1 MDSVQTRWRQRD
13 TVNMCQRERERMM
26 SASPWRSS
34 CILPASSPSISHPHI
49 GLWCVYKYLYF
60 CVVSVE
66 SKRCFL
72 TDWSVW
78 LVELSMENK
87 RRVRLFCWNNLIIIR
102 RQSWPSKYFT
112 VPNSLNERICNYW
125 TKQDVPQFLT
135 IFWHFDN
142 WAIHPWGR
150 LLSKYFNTDEVWL
163 IVVDLKR
170 VKTQSILTVS
180 ILIEKAKRI
189 LLLPPW
195 CLFQDIAVVKCF
207 LGPLFSMFL
216 LLSDPVSQSSTSSAQ
231 DMVLSLQW
239 FEIYFWLACHFL
251 LEPVYVLASHDHLYC
266 PEHEGT

>member
-102 RQSWPSKYFT
+102 RQSWPSKYFI

-180 ILIEKAKRI
+180 ILIEKAKQI

-216 LLSDPVSQSSTSSAQ
+216 LLSDPASQSCPPPQPRTWFFLSS
-231 DMVLSLQW
+231 DLR
-239 FEIYFWLACHFL
+239 FIFGWLVIVCWSQ
-251 LEPVYVLASHDHLYC
+251 YMC
-266 PEHEGT
+266 

>member
-1 MDSVQTRWRQRD
+1 MLQKWSRLYASNINGQCTNKMETERHSE
-13 TVNMCQRERERMM
+13 QRERERMM

-102 RQSWPSKYFT
+102 RQSWPSKYFI

-125 TKQDVPQFLT
+125 TKQD
-135 IFWHFDN
+135 
-142 WAIHPWGR
+142 
-150 LLSKYFNTDEVWL
+150 
-163 IVVDLKR
+163 
-170 VKTQSILTVS
+170 ILTTEQF
-180 ILIEKAKRI
+180 ILEADYYQNTSTLMKSG
-189 LLLPPW
+189 LLW
-195 CLFQDIAVVKCF
+195 
-207 LGPLFSMFL
+207 
-216 LLSDPVSQSSTSSAQ
+216 
-231 DMVLSLQW
+231 
-239 FEIYFWLACHFL
+239 
-251 LEPVYVLASHDHLYC
+251 
-266 PEHEGT
+266 